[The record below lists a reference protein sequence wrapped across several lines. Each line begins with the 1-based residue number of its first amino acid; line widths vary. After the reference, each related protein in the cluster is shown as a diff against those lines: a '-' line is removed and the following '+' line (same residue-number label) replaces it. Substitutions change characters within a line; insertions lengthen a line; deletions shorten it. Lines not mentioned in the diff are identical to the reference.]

1 MCNYKCTNIVGH
13 QEKNAKLRKGKE
25 MYCTKTAGRDK
36 MELATITGT
45 ENVRDQ
51 LIAEIMTLTEEQL
64 DYVLQHLEEV
74 L

>member
-1 MCNYKCTNIVGH
+1 
-13 QEKNAKLRKGKE
+13 
-25 MYCTKTAGRDK
+25 MYCTKTAGHDK
-36 MELATITGT
+36 MEMAAITGT

-64 DYVLQHLEEV
+64 NYVLQHLEEV

>member
-1 MCNYKCTNIVGH
+1 
-13 QEKNAKLRKGKE
+13 
-25 MYCTKTAGRDK
+25 MYCTKTTRRDK
-36 MELATITGT
+36 MELVVITGT

-64 DYVLQHLEEV
+64 NYVLEHLEEV

>member
-1 MCNYKCTNIVGH
+1 
-13 QEKNAKLRKGKE
+13 

-36 MELATITGT
+36 MELALANST

-51 LIAEIMTLTEEQL
+51 LIAEIMMLTEEQL

>member
-1 MCNYKCTNIVGH
+1 
-13 QEKNAKLRKGKE
+13 
-25 MYCTKTAGRDK
+25 MYCTKTAWHDK
-36 MELATITGT
+36 MELAAITGT

>member
-1 MCNYKCTNIVGH
+1 
-13 QEKNAKLRKGKE
+13 
-25 MYCTKTAGRDK
+25 MYCTKTTRRDK
-36 MELATITGT
+36 MELVVITGT

>member
-1 MCNYKCTNIVGH
+1 
-13 QEKNAKLRKGKE
+13 
-25 MYCTKTAGRDK
+25 MYCTKTAWRDK

-64 DYVLQHLEEV
+64 NYVLQHLEEV

>member
-1 MCNYKCTNIVGH
+1 
-13 QEKNAKLRKGKE
+13 

-36 MELATITGT
+36 MELTAITGT

>member
-1 MCNYKCTNIVGH
+1 
-13 QEKNAKLRKGKE
+13 

-36 MELATITGT
+36 MELALTNST

-51 LIAEIMTLTEEQL
+51 LIAEIMMLTEEQL

>member
-1 MCNYKCTNIVGH
+1 
-13 QEKNAKLRKGKE
+13 
-25 MYCTKTAGRDK
+25 MYCTKTTRRDK
-36 MELATITGT
+36 MELVVITGT

-64 DYVLQHLEEV
+64 NYVLQHLEEV

>member
-1 MCNYKCTNIVGH
+1 
-13 QEKNAKLRKGKE
+13 

-36 MELATITGT
+36 MDLAVITGT
-45 ENVRDQ
+45 GNVRDQ

>member
-1 MCNYKCTNIVGH
+1 
-13 QEKNAKLRKGKE
+13 

-36 MELATITGT
+36 MDLAVIGST
-45 ENVRDQ
+45 ENVRDR

-64 DYVLQHLEEV
+64 NYVLEHLEEV